1 MFNKCYSFFHTW
13 SETRIYPL
21 EYFIL
26 SRAFSHSFIT
36 LLKAV
41 KILPPG
47 RMSIVKVKALLKV
60 TQGMDSETGAVITG
74 ALDLLLR
81 VPMWRD
87 QMKTLRPKVS

>member
-1 MFNKCYSFFHTW
+1 M
-13 SETRIYPL
+13 
-21 EYFIL
+21 
-26 SRAFSHSFIT
+26 
-36 LLKAV
+36 
-41 KILPPG
+41 
-47 RMSIVKVKALLKV
+47 KVKALLKV